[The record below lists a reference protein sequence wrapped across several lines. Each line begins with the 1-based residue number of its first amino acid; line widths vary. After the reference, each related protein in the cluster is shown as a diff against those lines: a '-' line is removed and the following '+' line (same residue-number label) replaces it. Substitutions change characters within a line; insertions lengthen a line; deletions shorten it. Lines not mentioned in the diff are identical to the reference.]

1 MDTSLPT
8 GTSRPPGEHKASA
21 RPGPKHCRALQTP
34 GCRTLRGAT
43 RAGDLQ
49 SKLLQQEPAHTASL
63 ELKTLFPKSWDGRNP
78 SLLPTHFSALCCF
91 WELYWST
98 VLFWAWINSDYFDI
112 YYLVYP
118 GRVLLSYLT
127 TLIDSTSLNSSIA
140 YQVTSLTRQAK
151 CLEAI
156 RVSFSVITSFF
167 EKLLMR
173 FFITQ
178 IIKRIFTLL

>member
-1 MDTSLPT
+1 MSKTH
-8 GTSRPPGEHKASA
+8 EVSA
-21 RPGPKHCRALQTP
+21 QDLFVMKNILQKMKIITNSVFALIP
-34 GCRTLRGAT
+34 FLNN
-43 RAGDLQ
+43 L
-49 SKLLQQEPAHTASL
+49 
-63 ELKTLFPKSWDGRNP
+63 LKTSFLWSKSCWG
-78 SLLPTHFSALCCF
+78 LCG
-91 WELYWST
+91 ST
-98 VLFWAWINSDYFDI
+98 VRFWTGMNSDYFDT

-178 IIKRIFTLL
+178 IIKRIFILL